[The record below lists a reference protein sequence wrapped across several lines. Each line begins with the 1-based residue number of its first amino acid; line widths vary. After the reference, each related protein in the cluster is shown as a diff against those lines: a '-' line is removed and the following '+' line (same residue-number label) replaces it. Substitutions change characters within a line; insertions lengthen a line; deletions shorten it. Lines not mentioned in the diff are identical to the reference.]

1 MIAGIADGMHS
12 LSLRLLAKLVVGF
25 VEKTLKVDQML
36 EIFQVLHLFFPLM
49 MVLGRILHPLLTLTE
64 HPCREK

>member
-25 VEKTLKVDQML
+25 VKQILKVDQML

-49 MVLGRILHPLLTLTE
+49 MVLGRILHP
-64 HPCREK
+64 

>member
-1 MIAGIADGMHS
+1 MIAGIADGVLS

-49 MVLGRILHPLLTLTE
+49 MVLGRILHP
-64 HPCREK
+64 